1 MRLRLGVYDLMAA
14 KKATVKKATAK
25 KNSSAGKPAAKKASS
40 KVATARGKTAKR
52 KTTSRKVIPVKKA
65 IGKRKAATSKKAVT
79 KKTTSKKMP
88 AKKATAKKATAK
100 AAVPKPVPVPRKAK
114 PKPIKTPYSRKEL
127 NQFRQQLLGMRDQM
141 SGQISALKN
150 ESLNRRDKI
159 ITEEDGT
166 DTFDRDFALNLA
178 SSEQDAVFEIDEA
191 LRRIEQ
197 KTYGI
202 CEISGAPINRERLD
216 AIPYVRLSVR
226 AQEQIE
232 KGIGRARMKS
242 DRGLLGIER
251 IDSVSMTGSD

>member
-1 MRLRLGVYDLMAA
+1 V
-14 KKATVKKATAK
+14 
-25 KNSSAGKPAAKKASS
+25 
-40 KVATARGKTAKR
+40 
-52 KTTSRKVIPVKKA
+52 
-65 IGKRKAATSKKAVT
+65 
-79 KKTTSKKMP
+79 
-88 AKKATAKKATAK
+88 
-100 AAVPKPVPVPRKAK
+100 K

-127 NQFRQQLLGMRDQM
+127 NQFRQKLLGMRDRM

-150 ESLNRRDKI
+150 ESLNRRDKV